1 MANTLDYIK
10 ENGNTAFQEEKFNEI
25 DNLIFSR
32 LSYLPFEDIKIE
44 EKETF
49 ETIAQKL
56 KDIDIKKFNMK
67 KDKELINGKSNR
79 YKDLLVTDYYFQ
91 EMTKK
96 KNNS

>member
-1 MANTLDYIK
+1 MANMLDYIK

-49 ETIAQKL
+49 KTIAQKL

-67 KDKELINGKSNR
+67 KDKELINGKSYLELNI
-79 YKDLLVTDYYFQ
+79 
-91 EMTKK
+91 
-96 KNNS
+96 

>member
-1 MANTLDYIK
+1 MANILDYIN
-10 ENGNTAFQEEKFNEI
+10 ENGNITFEEEKFNEI

-56 KDIDIKKFNMK
+56 KDIDIKIVN
-67 KDKELINGKSNR
+67 LIKIIVR
-79 YKDLLVTDYYFQ
+79 Y
-91 EMTKK
+91 
-96 KNNS
+96 